1 MTNKLNHNF
10 SFVIPIYNESL
21 RVNIMLNQ
29 ILDFIKSSNLK
40 NIQFIFVNDGSSDNT
55 DFLINKFL
63 SKNEYLKKYIKVI
76 QYYKNKGKG
85 FALKQGVLEANNKY
99 ICTTDVDFSVPLNY
113 IEDYL
118 LKDTNFDKFRVHIGD
133 RGHFNSKIK
142 STFIRKF
149 LGTTFNKI
157 LGIFFNFNT
166 NDTQCGFKIYEKSVA
181 KKIFDKISI
190 FGFAHDI
197 EVLLI
202 CNLNKIKVNT
212 FPVDWTHKPN
222 SKVNLIKDSTLILLN
237 VIKLKLSN
245 KKKYIISE

>member
-1 MTNKLNHNF
+1 
-10 SFVIPIYNESL
+10 
-21 RVNIMLNQ
+21 MLNQ

-118 LKDTNFDKFRVHIGD
+118 LKDTNFDKFKVHIGD

-245 KKKYIISE
+245 KKKYIICE